1 MCSAQ
6 LMQAETGGLRCA
18 HNVVMTTGSPGS
30 IAEIKQVL
38 LHWPFGEEAVAGAD
52 DFHVGVQVL
61 IGEVGDDAADSFDLV
76 VCSPSWLSKMYAA
89 ESWDEDEVLP
99 GGNVLPLTGIWL
111 MKTWSETDLFA
122 ALDRLIPAY
131 SPGPD
136 FATVAARMGRVIP
149 WEYDYKFDAQ
159 LNRAAGLPDLRS
171 FWHDEV

>member
-1 MCSAQ
+1 
-6 LMQAETGGLRCA
+6 
-18 HNVVMTTGSPGS
+18 MTTGSPGS
-30 IAEIKQVL
+30 TAEIKHVL
-38 LHWPFGEEAVAGAD
+38 LHWPFGEEAGAGAD

-76 VCSPSWLSKMYAA
+76 VCSPSRLSTMYAA

-111 MKTWSETDLFA
+111 MKTWSEMDLLA

-136 FATVAARMGRVIP
+136 FSTVAARMGRVIP
-149 WEYDYKFDAQ
+149 WEYDYKFDDQ
-159 LNRAAGLPDLRS
+159 QNRAAGLPDLRS
-171 FWHDEV
+171 FWHDDV